1 MALGE
6 TVADIARSPHMPTTT
21 GIQKW
26 RQARPEFDVAFTRA
40 REDQMHAWA
49 DQIISFADH
58 GTEDILRNE
67 DGKPVLKKNGQPQ
80 LYREHIE
87 RTRLRID
94 TRKWLMAKILPTV
107 FGDRINI
114 DANHTIESK
123 DDAEMV
129 QELRDAMDKAGVTLD
144 GLAEFLGQNITN

>member
-1 MALGE
+1 MAMGE
-6 TVADIARSPHMPTTT
+6 TVADITKSATMPTTT

-26 RQARPEFDVAFTRA
+26 RQARPEFDAAFTRA

-49 DQIISFADH
+49 DQIISFADD
-58 GTEDILRNE
+58 GTEDVLRDA
-67 DGKPVLKKNGQPQ
+67 DGDPVLKKNGQPQ
-80 LYREHIE
+80 LYREHID

-114 DANHTIESK
+114 DANHTFESK
-123 DDAEMV
+123 DDAEML
-129 QELRDAMDKAGVTLD
+129 QELRAEMEKAGISLED
-144 GLAEFLGQNITN
+144 LGGLVQGLPA